1 MGHLL
6 TPITRRLVPE
16 WARRFP
22 RHRARI
28 DLDGSTV
35 LVIADRRAATAVRD
49 HVTDMFPAP
58 DDDRPPRAHVLVRQ
72 VPRDHNTFRIHGPLA
87 EPVTS
92 GPALDTDLIRL
103 LGDVS
108 LALDPEVLHVHG
120 ALLEANGRGIML
132 VGPSGSGKTTLT
144 AQLILAGSSLRT
156 DELITIHPDGR
167 ASGVR
172 RPLLVRLPSAVPTD
186 AVAEA
191 MQGRAVAT
199 NDRIIIGSDQPVHGS
214 SVTPSLVVLHRWDPD
229 ASGTSVMPVSRAQA
243 ARAVL
248 EQSFDAIR
256 LDRHAFRSAVAA
268 VDGAETVAVTYVDGA
283 DAAATL
289 TDMASPTSPS
299 EAEAPAELLVGVA
312 RPGASSRGAALARD
326 LEVVLF
332 VDSVLAYAP
341 TTGALVEFARDS
353 ADWWRE
359 AFAAGTVPTDTP
371 ADLLHT
377 LVLASIIDDTAAEQ
391 DGSA

>member
-35 LVIADRRAATAVRD
+35 LVIADRRAATTVRE
-49 HVTDMFPAP
+49 HVTDLFPTP
-58 DDDRPPRAHVLVRQ
+58 DDDQPPRAHVHVRQ
-72 VPRDHNTFRIHGPLA
+72 VPREHNSFRIHGPLS

-92 GPALDTDLIRL
+92 GPSLDTDLIRL

-108 LALDPEVLHVHG
+108 LALDQGVLHVHG
-120 ALLEANGRGIML
+120 ALLEVNGRGIML
-132 VGPSGSGKTTLT
+132 VGASGSGKTTLT

-172 RPLLVRLPSAVPTD
+172 RPLLVRLPSAVPAD
-186 AVAEA
+186 AVAHA
-191 MQGRAVAT
+191 MHGRAVAT
-199 NDRIIIGSDQPVHGS
+199 ADRIIIGSDHPVHGS
-214 SVTPSLVVLHRWDPD
+214 SVTPRLVVLHRWGP
-229 ASGTSVMPVSRAQA
+229 AAACTSLRPVSRAQA
-243 ARAVL
+243 VRKVL

-256 LDRHAFRSAVAA
+256 LDRHAFHSAVAA
-268 VDGAETVAVTYVDGA
+268 VDGAATVAVDYVDGA
-283 DAAATL
+283 DAAARLIET
-289 TDMASPTSPS
+289 MS
-299 EAEAPAELLVGVA
+299 
-312 RPGASSRGAALARD
+312 ASSRAAVGAASERLVGPAEASAPAAALARD

-332 VDSVLAYAP
+332 DDSVLAYAP
-341 TTGALVEFARDS
+341 TTGALVEFARES
-353 ADWWRE
+353 ADWWRA
-359 AFAAGTVPTDTP
+359 AFATGSVPADTP
-371 ADLLHT
+371 ADLLQA
-377 LVLASIIDDTAAEQ
+377 LALASIIDESTAQPE
-391 DGSA
+391 GST